1 MSPQERVPMID
12 ALRGLSCLAIL
23 LYHVRVDLWIGWW
36 RITSYPG
43 EYSFFAK
50 TMAWLS
56 IPTPFLGYAII
67 LFFLISGFCIHFPNT
82 LESSK
87 PKWRQYFMR
96 RFWRIYPPY
105 LAALT
110 LTAGVSYFCHVNWN
124 DPDWDPERILRTA
137 TLSQN
142 YPPGNGQ
149 FLSNP
154 SLWTIPLEVEFY
166 LLYPLAFCLF
176 SRLRSRLLAPLAVAL
191 FAWTVSLGD
200 EGVLWPSFTALFF
213 WPTWLLGAWVAQLH
227 RENRLRSTPPVFS
240 ILIGSLFLVLA
251 LASHKKL
258 QDWQVWIQYSLWTG
272 FYLSL
277 LLFSL
282 RKWNPIN
289 SQLLKAVL
297 SLLSWLGKI
306 SFSLYLVHFPLF
318 KLIGYLHVARFGEK
332 PANFLLSLVYLALV
346 CLFGWF
352 FYHWIER
359 PIHLWSK
366 NRLQKS

>member
-1 MSPQERVPMID
+1 MID

-137 TLSQN
+137 PFLKTTL
-142 YPPGNGQ
+142 PGM
-149 FLSNP
+149 
-154 SLWTIPLEVEFY
+154 
-166 LLYPLAFCLF
+166 
-176 SRLRSRLLAPLAVAL
+176 
-191 FAWTVSLGD
+191 
-200 EGVLWPSFTALFF
+200 
-213 WPTWLLGAWVAQLH
+213 
-227 RENRLRSTPPVFS
+227 
-240 ILIGSLFLVLA
+240 
-251 LASHKKL
+251 
-258 QDWQVWIQYSLWTG
+258 
-272 FYLSL
+272 
-277 LLFSL
+277 
-282 RKWNPIN
+282 
-289 SQLLKAVL
+289 
-297 SLLSWLGKI
+297 
-306 SFSLYLVHFPLF
+306 
-318 KLIGYLHVARFGEK
+318 
-332 PANFLLSLVYLALV
+332 ANF
-346 CLFGWF
+346 
-352 FYHWIER
+352 
-359 PIHLWSK
+359 
-366 NRLQKS
+366 